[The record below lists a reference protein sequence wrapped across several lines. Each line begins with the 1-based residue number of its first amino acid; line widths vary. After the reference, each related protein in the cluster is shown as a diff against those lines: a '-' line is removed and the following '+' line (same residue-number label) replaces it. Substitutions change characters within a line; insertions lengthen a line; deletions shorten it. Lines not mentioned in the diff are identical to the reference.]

1 MGQAEELIF
10 ILKSI
15 DEIGIKQGWNQAR
28 LESAKQTAIWDY
40 YNVEQKIH
48 NTNKHHQRH
57 NLNDGDSRP
66 MP

>member
-28 LESAKQTAIWDY
+28 LESAKQPAIWDY
-40 YNVEQKIH
+40 YNV
-48 NTNKHHQRH
+48 
-57 NLNDGDSRP
+57 
-66 MP
+66 